1 MNNIIGYGRAWK
13 YALGDQERIWTAVRA
28 MAADTHGWWRRKI
41 AIGLVAV
48 GIITMLCRRWQ
59 GLRVLARTADAGED
73 CECWRAL
80 QVLASTAGAEKTCGG
95 LKMRRETLFYWLEP
109 PLMGNMY
116 GLAQTGEL
124 YPSKSKSLEPWCS
137 TVRAK
142 YERSSVQ
149 RPARMS
155 FLAIGYS
162 LACLGVFCELVKIEN
177 NPMLLLLARGT
188 CCLKGKL

>member
-1 MNNIIGYGRAWK
+1 LDRGASDGCRHTW
-13 YALGDQERIWTAVRA
+13 
-28 MAADTHGWWRRKI
+28 
-41 AIGLVAV
+41 LVAPKDCYRPSSRGYHHHVVQALARAAGV
-48 GIITMLCRRWQ
+48 GEDCGCWR

-149 RPARMS
+149 QPAHMS

-162 LACLGVFCELVKIEN
+162 WACLVVFCELVKI
-177 NPMLLLLARGT
+177 
-188 CCLKGKL
+188 